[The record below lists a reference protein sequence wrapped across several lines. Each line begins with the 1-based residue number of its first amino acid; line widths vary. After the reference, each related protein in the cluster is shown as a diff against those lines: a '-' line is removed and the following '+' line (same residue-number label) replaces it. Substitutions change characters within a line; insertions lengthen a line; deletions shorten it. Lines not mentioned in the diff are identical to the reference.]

1 MSGEGRITIKKTGRE
16 IEIEILGDWQQ
27 QDIARS
33 LRVLGSEYGKYKTL
47 RRRESLER
55 QKKFL
60 DEGAVKERE
69 LAAKTAAAQAEKTE
83 QVDNAA
89 LLVKHEAKLKS
100 DYTETVTQN
109 LKISAARKLEI
120 DPDKLSE
127 SDLSTISTSVKR
139 MVGEKFPEIKPE
151 KKPEKKFNK
160 SA

>member
-1 MSGEGRITIKKTGRE
+1 M
-16 IEIEILGDWQQ
+16 
-27 QDIARS
+27 
-33 LRVLGSEYGKYKTL
+33 
-47 RRRESLER
+47 
-55 QKKFL
+55 